1 MATASSV
8 KAGAWSE
15 PARKVLA
22 ERYLWKKDG
31 RLIED
36 EEGMCRRVARAV
48 AKAEGK
54 YGSAKRQAE
63 IEQRFYDLMLSLQ
76 FMPNSPTLMN
86 AGKNND
92 QQLSACFVLPV
103 PDSIDGIFDSVKHA
117 AIIHKSGGGTGFAF
131 SRLRPEGAL
140 VQATHGVASG
150 PVSFMRIFNEAT
162 EQIKQGGTRR
172 GANMGIL
179 RVDHPDIL
187 KFIDCKRS
195 GGITNF
201 NISVA
206 VTDTFWQAL
215 QTDAEYELVNPADG
229 TVTDRMSARMVFDK
243 IVDAAWATGDP
254 GMVFIDR
261 INAGPANPTPEIGMV
276 EATNPCGEQPLLP
289 YEACNLGSLNVAA
302 FLTPDGEGIDWTTME
317 QAIRTSIRFLDDVIE
332 VNPYPLQEITDIVS
346 ANRRIGLGV
355 MGWADLLFKLGIP
368 YSSER
373 ALELAEE
380 LMSFINRIGHSE
392 SEALAAERGPFPNW
406 SQSIYKDG
414 AALRNSTVTTIA
426 PTGTISIIADC
437 ASGIEPIFA
446 LAFLHKALGP
456 DGKPRNLRF
465 VNPIFEQTAKDRG
478 FWSEELMDRVL
489 QTGTLHDIDEVP
501 DDVGDVFVT
510 SHEIS
515 PEWHVRMQAAFQKY
529 TDNAVSKTIN
539 LRNEATTADVAEAYR
554 LAYELGC
561 NGITV
566 FRDGCKGEQVLN
578 VGVTASSS
586 SSASDA
592 VALQP
597 GLPGMASGSSIKPRP
612 QVVSGYTR
620 AVKAPEGTVNIT
632 VNSDDDGPLE
642 VFINIGRAGNDIAA
656 MAEAIGRLISLNLRL
671 PSPMSQ
677 TARLKEITSQL
688 RNIGGSR
695 VVGFGSEQ
703 VRSLP
708 DAVAQALEK
717 HLSPSNG
724 NGHTHAPSSLASELV
739 SIAPSKSWTGNLC
752 PSCGGYTLVYEE
764 GCKKCHG
771 CGYSEC

>member
-1 MATASSV
+1 MPVSSSA
-8 KAGAWSE
+8 KAGVWSE

-31 RLIED
+31 QLVED
-36 EEGMCRRVARAV
+36 EDGMCRRVAHAV
-48 AKAEGK
+48 AAAEARYTSPK
-54 YGSAKRQAE
+54 KQAE
-63 IEQRFYDLMLSLQ
+63 VEQRFFEVMIERK

-86 AGKNND
+86 AGKDNG

-131 SRLRPEGAL
+131 SRLRPEGA
-140 VQATHGVASG
+140 VVSATHGVASG

-179 RVDHPDIL
+179 RVDHPDIEQ
-187 KFIDCKRS
+187 FIDCKRT

-206 VTDTFWQAL
+206 ATEAFMQAL
-215 QTDAEYELVNPADG
+215 ERDEEYDLVDPRDG
-229 TVTDRMSARMVFDK
+229 SVVDHKSAREVFEK

-261 INAGPANPTPEIGMV
+261 INAGPANPTPEVGTV

-302 FLTPDGEGIDWTTME
+302 FVSEDGRSIDWDDME
-317 QAIRTSIRFLDDVIE
+317 RSIRTSIRFLDDVIE
-332 VNPYPLQEITDIVS
+332 VNPYPLPEIVEMVG

-355 MGWADLLFKLGIP
+355 MGWADLLFKMGIP
-368 YSSER
+368 YDSER
-373 ALELAEE
+373 ALDLASE
-380 LMSFINRIGHSE
+380 LMAFINRIGHSE
-392 SEALAAERGPFPNW
+392 SEKLAVERGPFPNW
-406 SQSIYKDG
+406 DRSIYKDG
-414 AALRNSTVTTIA
+414 QPLRNSTVTTIA

-437 ASGIEPIFA
+437 SSGIEPIFA
-446 LAFLHKALGP
+446 LAFLHKAKGA

-465 VNPIFEQTAKDRG
+465 INPIFEQVAKERG
-478 FWSEELMDRVL
+478 FYSEELMDKVL
-489 QTGTLHDIDEVP
+489 ETGTLHGLEEVP
-501 DDVGDVFVT
+501 EDVRQVFVT
-510 SHEIS
+510 SHEIA
-515 PEWHVRMQAAFQKY
+515 PEWHVRMQAAFQKS
-529 TDNAVSKTIN
+529 TDNAVSKTVN
-539 LRNEATTADVAEAYR
+539 LPHDATTDDIARAYK
-554 LAYELGC
+554 LAYETGC
-561 NGITV
+561 MGITV

-578 VGVTASSS
+578 VGV
-586 SSASDA
+586 SAKEADSA
-592 VALQP
+592 AALSTQHSA
-597 GLPGMASGSSIKPRP
+597 LSTDIKPRP
-612 QVVSGYTR
+612 AVVQGYTR

-632 VNSDDDGPLE
+632 VNSDEDGPLE
-642 VFINIGRAGNDIAA
+642 VFVNVGRAGNDIAA

-671 PSPMSQ
+671 PSPMSPK
-677 TARLKEITSQL
+677 ARMKEMAAQL

-695 VVGFGSEQ
+695 TVGFGPEQ

-708 DAVAQALEK
+708 DAVAQALDK
-717 HLSPSNG
+717 HLASTNGNGNG
-724 NGHTHAPSSLASELV
+724 NGHSHGLAEALV
-739 SIAPSKSWTGNLC
+739 SIDAGKSWTGNLC
-752 PSCGGYTLVYEE
+752 PQCGGYTLAYEE